1 MAIDI
6 AKKTWLAELAR
17 RELSGYDPLAARFHL
32 PADIRDAA
40 PDGPDLEARARLL
53 LVRSLRR
60 RPAVAAD
67 QTETP
72 ADFLGPIEGHIALI
86 QDLALLHDAPF
97 HPLRREAELAAL
109 FAAACDELGMA
120 LDADPGQTPGST
132 RSAVVRAFSRAGQ
145 VLRRQYHP
153 AGDPVLGLPLYAGAL
168 AIHRRLLARL
178 AISYFRKG
186 KLERDPVEREL
197 SEARRELVLLIEVQA
212 GLADTDGPPTEE
224 RQEVFRKQIARLRL
238 HRRDEQA
245 ALRAALTP
253 RAAHEVARSAPA
265 SVALFLLEQLLVGQA
280 ARGPMTQA
288 AAEVIE
294 AYAQASLV
302 SPEQLAS
309 MQVEAAALQ
318 ADWQRWLSTFGGK
331 PLTKD
336 ELARA
341 DDWDAMSERVLE
353 RLTSLV
359 TDNVDAIV
367 TEVRQTGVL
376 GQLLAKAAAGKTLTS
391 EEKKKVRAQLIDLA
405 KAVPAL
411 AIFAAPGGMLLLPLL
426 AKILPFNVLPSAW
439 DRDPPTGRRRRAGGS
454 KS

>member
-1 MAIDI
+1 VSIDI

-17 RELSGYDPLAARFHL
+17 RELTGYDALAARLRL

-60 RPAVAAD
+60 RSVVAPD
-67 QTETP
+67 QTEAP
-72 ADFLGPIEGHIALI
+72 AEFLGPIEGHIALI
-86 QDLALLHDAPF
+86 QDLALLHDATF
-97 HPLRREAELAAL
+97 HPLRREAELATL

-120 LDADPGQTPGST
+120 LDADPGQLRGPV
-132 RSAVVRAFSRAGQ
+132 RSAVTRAFARAGQ
-145 VLRRQYHP
+145 LLRRQYYP
-153 AGDPVLGLPLYAGAL
+153 AGDPILGLPLYAGAL

-178 AISYFRKG
+178 AIAYFRKG
-186 KLERDPVEREL
+186 KLERDPAEREL
-197 SEARRELVLLIEVQA
+197 AEARRELVLLIEVQA
-212 GLADTDGPPTEE
+212 GLAEADGLANGE
-224 RQEVFRKQIARLRL
+224 RQEVFLQQIARLRL

-245 ALRAALTP
+245 ARRAALDP
-253 RAAHEVARSAPA
+253 REAREVARSIPPR
-265 SVALFLLEQLLVGQA
+265 VALFLLEQLLVGQA

-288 AAEVIE
+288 AAEIIE
-294 AYAQASLV
+294 AYAQASQV

-318 ADWQRWLSTFGGK
+318 ADWQRWLATLGGK
-331 PLTKD
+331 PLTKE

-341 DDWDAMSERVLE
+341 DDWDAMSERMLQ
-353 RLTSLV
+353 RLTALV

-367 TEVRQTGVL
+367 TEVRETGVL

-391 EEKKKVRAQLIDLA
+391 DEKKKVRVQLIDLA

-439 DRDPPTGRRRRAGGS
+439 DRDPPAGRRRKSGGA
-454 KS
+454 KG